1 MRLNIPN
8 VLTVFRILLTP
19 IFIISLFSEY
29 QFAHPIA
36 LAIFLIAC
44 ITDTYDGYYARKY
57 NQVTP
62 EGKFLDPLADKILVS
77 SAFISFAF
85 IGLIEFW
92 MVGLI
97 LFRDLFVTGLRMAV
111 EHKGLSMVT
120 SMIAKAKTTIQYII
134 IIFILTVMGLKGFSF
149 GWVLTMIEAVDQF
162 SLIYYFTFFIS
173 LFTALTGLT
182 YLYDNRDTI
191 QQFINEN
198 GS

>member
-1 MRLNIPN
+1 M
-8 VLTVFRILLTP
+8 LTVFRILLTP

-85 IGLIEFW
+85 IGIIEFW

-120 SMIAKAKTTIQYII
+120 SIIAKAKTTIQYII

-149 GWVLTMIEAVDQF
+149 GRIPAMIEVVDQF

-173 LFTALTGLT
+173 LFTVLTGLT

>member
-1 MRLNIPN
+1 M
-8 VLTVFRILLTP
+8 LTVFRILLTP

-85 IGLIEFW
+85 IGIIEFW

-111 EHKGLSMVT
+111 LHKGLSMVT

-134 IIFILTVMGLKGFSF
+134 IMFILTVMGLKGFSF
-149 GWVLTMIEAVDQF
+149 GWIPAMIEVVDQF

-173 LFTALTGLT
+173 LFTVLTGLT

>member
-1 MRLNIPN
+1 M
-8 VLTVFRILLTP
+8 LTVFRILLTP
-19 IFIISLFSEY
+19 IFIISLFSKY

-85 IGLIEFW
+85 IGIIEFW

-134 IIFILTVMGLKGFSF
+134 IMFILTVMGLKGFSF
-149 GWVLTMIEAVDQF
+149 GWIPAMIEVVDQF

-173 LFTALTGLT
+173 LFTVLTGLT